1 MQHPPPTEDTAMNLM
16 LALLDRMLSTLLRI
30 HLDTRAHRAAF
41 RPQLQ
46 LQPIPIRSRRR

>member
-1 MQHPPPTEDTAMNLM
+1 MNLM

-30 HLDTRAHRAAF
+30 RLGN
-41 RPQLQ
+41 QQMQ